1 MSSPF
6 CTVMG
11 TKLHGH
17 KAQIFGYSEEYTIKN
32 NNVFIFGNFITKNK
46 KSPLEIQKIYALRST
61 LYALRSCPSNAQPTI
76 KFQT

>member
-61 LYALRSCPSNAQPTI
+61 LMP
-76 KFQT
+76 